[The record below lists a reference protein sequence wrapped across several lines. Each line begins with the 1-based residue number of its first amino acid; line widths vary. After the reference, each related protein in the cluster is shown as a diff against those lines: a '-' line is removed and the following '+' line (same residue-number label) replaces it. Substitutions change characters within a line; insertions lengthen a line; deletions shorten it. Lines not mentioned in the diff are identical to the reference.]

1 MRVVS
6 LGERADSSG
15 VGTAMRISRGL
26 RMAESTDAAVEEK
39 KVSSAASVDTDGFG
53 GSAASEEVVLD
64 VKDLQTHF
72 TTRWGVVKAVDG
84 VSYHVKRGETLGIV
98 GESGSGKSVTALSLM
113 RLVPSP
119 PGKIVGGEVVL
130 GGRNLLELSESQM
143 TLVRGGEISIILQ
156 DPMQALNPVFSIE
169 NQVGEAIKIHQKL
182 KGQALWDKVVNSL
195 RKVRIPAPE
204 TRAKDYPHQLSGGMR
219 QRVVGAI
226 GISSAP
232 AVIIADEP
240 TTSLDVTIQAAY
252 LRLLR
257 QIQQEEGVGIIF
269 ITHDFGIVAKMCD
282 RVAVMYAG
290 RIVEVSDVRTIF
302 NEPLHEYT
310 KALIGSVPKL
320 EEKTGRLPQIEG
332 QPPLLYNL
340 PHGDAFAPRSTL
352 TFTAEDA
359 ARRPPLIEVKPE
371 HWVQLSKSSVA
382 DYDKFAHMMPAEEAE

>member
-1 MRVVS
+1 
-6 LGERADSSG
+6 
-15 VGTAMRISRGL
+15 
-26 RMAESTDAAVEEK
+26 MAETSDTTVEEK
-39 KVSSAASVDTDGFG
+39 EVSSETVSVDTDGFG
-53 GSAASEEVVLD
+53 DSAVSEQVVLE
-64 VKDLQTHF
+64 VKNLQTHF
-72 TTRWGVVKAVDG
+72 TTRWGTVKAVDG

-113 RLVPSP
+113 RLVPTP
-119 PGKIVGGEVVL
+119 PGRIVDGEVIL
-130 GGRNLLELSESQM
+130 GGRDLLELSERQM
-143 TLVRGGEISIILQ
+143 TEVRGGEISMILQ
-156 DPMQALNPVFSIE
+156 DPMQALNPVFTIA

-182 KGQALWDKVVNSL
+182 KGQALLDKVVDSL

-204 TRAKDYPHQLSGGMR
+204 LRANDYPHQLSGGMR

-290 RIVEVSDVRTIF
+290 RIVEVADVRTIF
-302 NEPLHEYT
+302 NDPLHEYT

-340 PHGDAFAPRSTL
+340 PTGDAFAPRSTL
-352 TFTAEDA
+352 TFTPEDA
-359 ARRPPLIEVKPE
+359 ERRPPLIEVEKD
-371 HWVQLSKSSVA
+371 HWVQLSKSSVS
-382 DYDKFAHMMPAEEAE
+382 DYDKYVHLMPAEDDE

>member
-1 MRVVS
+1 
-6 LGERADSSG
+6 
-15 VGTAMRISRGL
+15 
-26 RMAESTDAAVEEK
+26 MAETADAAVDEQEAA
-39 KVSSAASVDTDGFG
+39 VSAAVKVDTDGFG
-53 GSAASEEVVLD
+53 ESALTDEVVLE
-64 VKDLQTHF
+64 VTDLQTHF
-72 TTRWGVVKAVDG
+72 TTRWGTVKAVDG
-84 VSYHVKRGETLGIV
+84 VSYHVRRGETLGIV

-119 PGKIVGGEVVL
+119 PGNIVGGSVVL
-130 GGRNLLELSESQM
+130 NGRNLLELSESEM
-143 TLVRGGEISIILQ
+143 TEVRGGEISIILQ
-156 DPMQALNPVFSIE
+156 DPMQALNPVFNIQ
-169 NQVGEAIKIHQKL
+169 NQVGEAIKIHQGL
-182 KGQALWDKVVNSL
+182 KGSALWEKVVDSL

-204 TRAKDYPHQLSGGMR
+204 IRAKDYPHQLSGGMR

-232 AVIIADEP
+232 SVIIADEP

-257 QIQQEEGVGIIF
+257 QIQQEEGVAIVF

-290 RIVEVSDVRTIF
+290 RIVELSDVRTIF
-302 NEPLHEYT
+302 NSPIHEYT

-340 PHGDAFAPRSTL
+340 PPGDSFAPRSTL
-352 TFTAEDA
+352 EFTDEEA
-359 ARRPPLIEVKPE
+359 ALRPPLVEVEPD
-371 HWVQLSKSSVA
+371 HWVQLSRSSVA
-382 DYDKFAHMMPAEEAE
+382 EYDKYAHMMPNE

>member
-1 MRVVS
+1 MVINV
-6 LGERADSSG
+6 A
-15 VGTAMRISRGL
+15 TRGL
-26 RMAESTDAAVEEK
+26 RMAESTDTAVEEK
-39 KVSSAASVDTDGFG
+39 EVPSAVSVDTDGFG
-53 GSAASEEVVLD
+53 ASATSEELVLE

-72 TTRWGVVKAVDG
+72 TTRWGTVKAVDG

-113 RLVPSP
+113 RLVPTP
-119 PGKIVGGEVVL
+119 PGKIVDGEVIL
-130 GGRNLLELSESQM
+130 GGRNLLGLSESDM
-143 TLVRGGEISIILQ
+143 TSVRGGEISIILQ

-169 NQVGEAIKIHQKL
+169 NQVGEAIKIHQGL
-182 KGQALWDKVVNSL
+182 KGQPLWDKVVDSL

-257 QIQQEEGVGIIF
+257 QIQQEEGVGIVF

-290 RIVEVSDVRTIF
+290 RIVEVADVRTIF

-310 KALIGSVPKL
+310 KALISSVPKL

-340 PHGDAFAPRSTL
+340 PPGDAFAPRSTL
-352 TFTAEDA
+352 TFTVEDA
-359 ARRPPLIEVKPE
+359 ERRPPLIEVEPD

-382 DYDKFAHMMPAEEAE
+382 DYDKYAHMMPAEDAD